1 MAEFNPANYEVNPLK
16 KYFRQA
22 KVYITLPS
30 QGKYWP
36 EGSLEHTENMEFPVF
51 AMTAKDELSMKTP
64 DALLNGEAT
73 VSLVQSCVPNIK
85 DAWHM
90 PSIDLDAILIAIRL
104 ATYGE
109 QMDLE
114 TTVPNTDIAKS
125 YALDL
130 RQVLNQLVTNQFED
144 VISLGEMTVTIRPLT
159 YKEFTEASLKTFEE
173 QRIFALVNDDTIP
186 DADKVKQFS
195 QSFMKLTELTVFTM
209 TKGIVSI
216 QIGDDVVSNRAHI
229 EEFIQNVEKSFY
241 TELTDHFELQ
251 KKKFGIQPIPV
262 TSTDEEVKEG
272 APVEWKI
279 PVVFDQSNFFA

>member
-1 MAEFNPANYEVNPLK
+1 MAEFNPANYEANPLK

-36 EGSLEHTENMEFPVF
+36 EGALEPTENMEFPVF

-73 VSLVQSCVPNIK
+73 VSLVESCVPNIK

-114 TTVPNTDIAKS
+114 TTIPNTDIAKS

-130 RQVLNQLVTNQFED
+130 RQVLNQLVTKTFDD
-144 VISLGEMTVTIRPLT
+144 VITIGDMTVTIRPLT
-159 YKEFTEASLKTFEE
+159 YKEFTEASMKTFEE
-173 QRIFALVNDDTIP
+173 QRIFALVNDDNMSESE
-186 DADKVKQFS
+186 KVQKFS

-209 TKGIVSI
+209 SKSIVSI
-216 QIGDDVVSNRAHI
+216 QIGDEVVTNQNHI
-229 EEFIQNVEKSFY
+229 DEFIKNVEKSFY
-241 TELTDHFELQ
+241 TQLTEHFETQ
-251 KKKFGIQPIPV
+251 KEKFAIQPIPV
-262 TSTDEEVKEG
+262 TSTDDEVKEG